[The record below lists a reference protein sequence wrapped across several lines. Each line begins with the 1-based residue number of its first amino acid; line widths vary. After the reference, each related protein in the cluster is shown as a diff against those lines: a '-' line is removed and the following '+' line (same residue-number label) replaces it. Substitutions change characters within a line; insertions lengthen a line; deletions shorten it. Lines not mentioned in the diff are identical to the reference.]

1 MFNANHHGDARIGH
15 SSERATPST
24 VRAASAPRRTLLLA
38 ASLFVSWFAAP
49 YADAVTAS
57 GALGPVTPKDVVY
70 QIITDRFV
78 DGDTANNTP
87 PGFDSTLFD
96 DPDLNSHGNGDDLK
110 LYQGGDWQGIINK
123 IPYLKNMG
131 VTAVWISAPYENR
144 DSEIID
150 YQAGGG
156 INRWTSFHGYHV
168 RNYFATNRHFGQMQQ
183 FTALRNALH
192 NQGMKL
198 VIDFVSNHT
207 SRWQNPTNN
216 YSAEDGRLYEPDK
229 NGSGNYVFDVNGNP
243 FDQNSD
249 GNLEN
254 LLANPHN
261 DVNGWFHGLGDRGGD
276 SSRFGFRH
284 KELGSLADF
293 SQENAQVVAH
303 LEQAAKFWKS
313 KGIDGLRHDA
323 TLHMNPAFVKD
334 FKDAIDTDTGG
345 PLSHFGEFF
354 IGRPDPKYD
363 EYRSFPDRTGVNNLD
378 FEYYR
383 AATNVFG
390 NFSETMSAFGSM
402 MTQTSTDYIYENQ
415 AVTFLDNHDVTRF
428 RYIQPNDKPYHAAI
442 ATLMT
447 SRGTP
452 NIYYGTEQY
461 LTSVDASDVA
471 GRVFMETETAFSQT
485 TTAYQVIKKLSDL
498 RQTNEA
504 LAYGD
509 TQILYSTNDVLVFKR
524 QFYDKQVIVAVNRQ
538 PAVAATVPALNTSF
552 PVGSYSD
559 ELTALLLGASVSVSN
574 VSGQNKIA
582 SFSLSGGEVD
592 VWAYNPSLGTT
603 IPRIGDVVSTM
614 GRAGN
619 SAYIYGT
626 GLGGAVT
633 VKFDTTTA
641 TVVSNS
647 NTTIEATVPGV
658 AAGVRNITVV
668 KGANTSNQF
677 RYEVLSGDEVQVIFK
692 VNASTVSGQ
701 NVYVVGNI
709 PELGDWDPAK
719 APEAMLNPNYPQWF
733 LPVSVPKNT
742 ALQFKFIK
750 KDGGGTVTW
759 EGGSNRSFTS
769 PASATGTTDT
779 PVYTWQP

>member
-1 MFNANHHGDARIGH
+1 MTAANPR
-15 SSERATPST
+15 
-24 VRAASAPRRTLLLA
+24 RRTLPLLA
-38 ASLFVSWFAAP
+38 SLISLSISLVAVERIDAA
-49 YADAVTAS
+49 
-57 GALGPVTPKDVVY
+57 PVTPRDVVY

-78 DGDTANNTP
+78 DGNTTNNVP
-87 PGFDSTLFD
+87 SGFDGTLFD
-96 DPDLNSHGNGDDLK
+96 DPDLNGRGNGDDLK
-110 LYQGGDWQGIINK
+110 LYQGGDWQGIVDK

-131 VTAVWISAPYENR
+131 VTTVWISAPYANR
-144 DSEIID
+144 DTEILD
-150 YQAGGG
+150 FQGGG
-156 INRWTSFHGYHV
+156 GVDRWTSFHGYHV
-168 RNYFATNRHFGQMQQ
+168 RNYFATNRHFGQMQD
-183 FTALRNALH
+183 FVALGNALH
-192 NQGMKL
+192 AQGIKL
-198 VIDFVSNHT
+198 VIDFVTNHT
-207 SRWQNPTNN
+207 SRWQNPTNGL
-216 YSAEDGRLYEPDK
+216 SAEDGKLYEPDK
-229 NGSGNYVFDVNGNP
+229 NGSGNYVFDINGNP
-243 FDQNSD
+243 SDFNSD

-261 DVNGWFHGLGDRGGD
+261 DVNGWFHGLGDRGAD

-293 SQENAQVVAH
+293 SQENSQVVAH

-323 TLHMNPAFVKD
+323 TLHMNPAFVKA

-345 PLSHFGEFF
+345 PLTHFGEFF

-363 EYRSFPDRTGVNNLD
+363 EYRTFPDRTGVNNLD

-383 AATNVFG
+383 AATNAFG

-428 RYIQPNDKPYHAAI
+428 RFIQPNDKPYHAAI

-447 SRGTP
+447 SRGIP

-461 LTSVDASDVA
+461 LSSVNASDIA
-471 GRVFMETETAFSQT
+471 GRVFMETETAFSQS
-485 TTAYQVIKKLSDL
+485 TTAYSVIKKMSDL
-498 RQTNEA
+498 RQANDA

-509 TQILYSTNDVLVFKR
+509 TAILYSNNDVLVFKR

-538 PAVAATVPALNTSF
+538 PAVSYVVPAINTSF

-559 ELTALLLGASVSVSN
+559 ELTGVLFGASMSVTN
-574 VSGQNKIA
+574 VSGQNKIG
-582 SFSLSGGEVD
+582 SFTLSGGEVN
-592 VWAYNPSLGTT
+592 VWSYNPSLGTT

-614 GRAGN
+614 GRPGN
-619 SAYIYGT
+619 TVYIYGR
-626 GLGGAVT
+626 GLGGT
-633 VKFDTTTA
+633 VSVEFDATSA

-647 NTTIEATVPGV
+647 DTQIQATVPAV
-658 AAGVRNITVV
+658 TPGVRNITVI
-668 KGANTSNQF
+668 KGVTTSNPF
-677 RYEVLSGDEVQVIFK
+677 RYDVLSDDQVQVIFK
-692 VNASTVSGQ
+692 VNASTSMGQ
-701 NVYVVGNI
+701 NVHVVGNV

-719 APEAMLNPNYPQWF
+719 APEAMLNPNYPVWF
-733 LPVSVPKNT
+733 LPVSVPKNK

-750 KDGGGTVTW
+750 KDGVGGVIW

-769 PASATGTTDT
+769 SSSSTGTSDT